1 MKFAINY
8 RKSSNTKENAEFVGE
23 MTTERRFTKREAIAH
38 LQRNGFTVFGSKQR
52 KLPSVFS
59 NGKGTMAYIVK

>member
-8 RKSSNTKENAEFVGE
+8 RKSSNTSESAEFVGE
-23 MTTERRFTKREAIAH
+23 TTTERRFTKREAIAH
-38 LQRNGFTVFGSKQR
+38 LEDNGFKAWGKQR

-59 NGKGTMAYIVK
+59 NGNGTMAYIVK